1 MDVPARSFGQPVTD
15 QRRLMGCLIVLD
27 ETNVQII
34 RHGGFD
40 LIRNLRNSVARGARN
55 TCR

>member
-1 MDVPARSFGQPVTD
+1 
-15 QRRLMGCLIVLD
+15 MGCLIVLD
-27 ETNVQII
+27 EMNVQII
-34 RHGGFD
+34 RHGDFD